1 MNVRTIVTVMQVNH
15 YDMEGNKGL
24 SVRVV
29 GYYEETGNKFG
40 VPVSEATVLNVSELG
55 YLETHKKFLPA
66 RFNADMS
73 FTTKKLG
80 NGKEVP
86 TMALSNFEF
95 LTAVE
100 FTDVKA
106 TVTK

>member
-1 MNVRTIVTVMQVNH
+1 MNVRTEVIVTQVNY

-29 GYYEETGNKFG
+29 GNYEETNNKFG
-40 VPVSEATVLNVSELG
+40 VPVSEASVLDTNELKN
-55 YLETHKKFLPA
+55 LELHKKALPA
-66 RFNADMS
+66 KFKADMS

-86 TMALSNFEF
+86 TMALANFEF
-95 LTAVE
+95 VNSVE
-100 FTDVKA
+100 FVVK
-106 TVTK
+106 K